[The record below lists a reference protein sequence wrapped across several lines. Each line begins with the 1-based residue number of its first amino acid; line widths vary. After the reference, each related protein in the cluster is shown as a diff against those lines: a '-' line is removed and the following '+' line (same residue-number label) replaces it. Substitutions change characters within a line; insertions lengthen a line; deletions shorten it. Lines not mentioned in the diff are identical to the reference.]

1 MRVTGLNAL
10 RVKSSNSVCVCVC
23 VCVCDTGHK
32 RANLFLMNML
42 FRAIAGKLIRSHAL

>member
-23 VCVCDTGHK
+23 VCDTGHK
-32 RANLFLMNML
+32 RANLFLMNMM